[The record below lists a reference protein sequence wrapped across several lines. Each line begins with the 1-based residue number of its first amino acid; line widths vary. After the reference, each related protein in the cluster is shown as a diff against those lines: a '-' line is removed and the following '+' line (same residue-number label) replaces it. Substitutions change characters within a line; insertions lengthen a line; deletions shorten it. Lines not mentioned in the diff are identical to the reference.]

1 MFSHAE
7 SAELAE
13 PAGHDCLTQNAQ
25 NTLNLPDANL
35 LSLCV
40 SLDSADSACV
50 ITHRFALHLIQ
61 RILSEINSYLCRM
74 IKTTVSNREIWRIA
88 YPIMLGNLAQ
98 TIITFT
104 DTAFLGHLGT
114 IELSASMMA
123 GLYYFVFTTL
133 AMGFAIGIQIFIARR
148 YGEGNFSKIGVVFQ
162 HGALFVLGLGLL
174 LFSILFFFSHR
185 LLHVI
190 IESENIYGAANEY
203 LRFRQFGIMFVVFNF
218 LFRSFYVGI
227 SSTQV
232 ITFSTIIMAVVNIFF
247 DWALIF
253 GHVGLPEMG
262 IGGAALASLL
272 AEITAFFFFW
282 IYTYIKIPHEEYG
295 MFRWHKWQPALMGD
309 ILKVAFPSMIQRLF
323 SFGAWFIFFV
333 MIEKMGETA
342 IGVSSVV
349 RSTYMIL
356 IIPGIAFASTAN
368 TLTSRIIGEGKSNEV
383 MSTIWKV
390 VKNSFLCGVVLVAVV
405 AAIPQLVL
413 QIYTDDLAL
422 AQAAIPSVYV
432 ICVATLL
439 GAFSMTFFEAVSGT
453 GNTTAA
459 MALEFGILIIYIIY
473 VFLMSKTSTIAG
485 VWTAEWVYNILIGL
499 ISLVYIWKADWGR
512 KRI

>member
-1 MFSHAE
+1 MPRRGSEVISRQIEISSGEAFIIIRVKRHVLRGFSYFC
-7 SAELAE
+7 SMR
-13 PAGHDCLTQNAQ
+13 T
-25 NTLNLPDANL
+25 T
-35 LSLCV
+35 S
-40 SLDSADSACV
+40 
-50 ITHRFALHLIQ
+50 IT
-61 RILSEINSYLCRM
+61 
-74 IKTTVSNREIWRIA
+74 NREIWRIA

-114 IELSASMMA
+114 NELSASMMA

-148 YGEGNFSKIGVVFQ
+148 YGEGDYKRIGVVFQ
-162 HGALFVLGLGLL
+162 HGALFVLGLGIL
-174 LFSILFFFSHR
+174 LFGVLFFFSHR

-190 IESENIYGAANEY
+190 IESENIFVAANEY
-203 LRFRQFGIMFVVFNF
+203 LKFRQFGIMFVVFNF

-232 ITFSTIIMAVVNIFF
+232 ITYSTLIMAVVNIFF

-253 GHVGLPEMG
+253 GNVGLPEMG

-282 IYTYIKIPHEEYG
+282 IYTYFKIPHEEYG
-295 MFRWHKWQPALMGD
+295 MFRWHQWQPALMGD

-349 RSTYMIL
+349 RSTYMII

-368 TLTSRIIGEGKSNEV
+368 TLTSRIIGEGKSSEV
-383 MSTIWKV
+383 MASIWKV
-390 VKNSFLCGVVLVAVV
+390 VKNSFLCSAVLVAVV
-405 AAIPQLVL
+405 AVIPHLVL
-413 QIYTDDLAL
+413 QIYTDDQAL

-439 GAFSMTFFEAVSGT
+439 GTFSMTFFEAVSGT
-453 GNTTAA
+453 GNTSAA

-473 VFLMSKTSTIAG
+473 VFLMSKTSTIAS
-485 VWTAEWVYNILIGL
+485 VWTAEWVYNISIGL

>member
-1 MFSHAE
+1 MH
-7 SAELAE
+7 
-13 PAGHDCLTQNAQ
+13 LTSQSIWGRR
-25 NTLNLPDANL
+25 TLR
-35 LSLCV
+35 CV
-40 SLDSADSACV
+40 
-50 ITHRFALHLIQ
+50 RN
-61 RILSEINSYLCRM
+61 NSYFCRM
-74 IKTTVSNREIWRIA
+74 IKSTVTNKEIWRIA

-114 IELSASMMA
+114 NELSASMMA

-133 AMGFAIGIQIFIARR
+133 AMGFAVGIQIFIARR
-148 YGEGNFSKIGVVFQ
+148 FGEGNFSKIGVVFQ
-162 HGALFVLGLGLL
+162 HGALFVLGLGIL

-185 LLHVI
+185 LLHII
-190 IESENIYGAANEY
+190 IESENIYAAASEY
-203 LRFRQFGIMFVVFNF
+203 LRFRQFGIFFVVFNF

-227 SSTQV
+227 SNTKV

-253 GHVGLPEMG
+253 GRVGLPEMG
-262 IGGAALASLL
+262 IGGAALASLM
-272 AEITAFFFFW
+272 AEVTAFCFFW
-282 IYTYIKIPHEEYG
+282 VYTYFTVPHEEYG

-383 MSTIWKV
+383 MAMLWKV
-390 VKNSFLCGVVLVAVV
+390 VKNTLICSAVLVAVTM
-405 AAIPQLVL
+405 AFPALVL
-413 QIYTDDLAL
+413 QIYTDDMAL
-422 AQAAIPSVYV
+422 VQAAIPSVYV
-432 ICVATLL
+432 ISVATLIL
-439 GAFSMTFFEAVSGT
+439 AAAMVFFEAVSGT

-459 MALEFGILIIYIIY
+459 MALEFGILIAYIVY
-473 VFLMSKTSTIAG
+473 VYLMTKTSTIAG
-485 VWTAEWVYNILIGL
+485 VWTAEWVYNLAIGL

>member
-1 MFSHAE
+1 
-7 SAELAE
+7 
-13 PAGHDCLTQNAQ
+13 
-25 NTLNLPDANL
+25 
-35 LSLCV
+35 
-40 SLDSADSACV
+40 
-50 ITHRFALHLIQ
+50 
-61 RILSEINSYLCRM
+61 M
-74 IKTTVSNREIWRIA
+74 IKSTVTNKEIWRIA

-114 IELSASMMA
+114 NELSASMMA

-133 AMGFAIGIQIFIARR
+133 AMGFAVGIQIFIARR
-148 YGEGNFSKIGVVFQ
+148 FGEGNFSKIGVVFQ
-162 HGALFVLGLGLL
+162 HGAVFVLGLGIL

-185 LLHVI
+185 LLHI
-190 IESENIYGAANEY
+190 IIDSENIYAAASDY
-203 LRFRQFGIMFVVFNF
+203 LRFRQFGIFFVVFNF

-227 SSTQV
+227 SNTKV

-253 GHVGLPEMG
+253 GNVGLPEMG
-262 IGGAALASLL
+262 IGGAALASLM
-272 AEITAFFFFW
+272 AEVTAFCFFW
-282 IYTYIKIPHEEYG
+282 IYTYFTVPHEEYG

-383 MSTIWKV
+383 MAMLWKV
-390 VKNSFLCGVVLVAVV
+390 VKNTLICSAVLVAITM
-405 AAIPQLVL
+405 AFPALVL
-413 QIYTDDLAL
+413 QIYTDDMAL
-422 AQAAIPSVYV
+422 VQAAIPSVYV
-432 ICVATLL
+432 ISVATLIL
-439 GAFSMTFFEAVSGT
+439 AAAMVFFEAVSGT

-459 MALEFGILIIYIIY
+459 MALEFGILIAYIVY
-473 VFLMSKTSTIAG
+473 VFLMTKTSTIAG
-485 VWTAEWVYNILIGL
+485 VWTAEWVYNLAIGL

>member
-1 MFSHAE
+1 
-7 SAELAE
+7 
-13 PAGHDCLTQNAQ
+13 
-25 NTLNLPDANL
+25 
-35 LSLCV
+35 
-40 SLDSADSACV
+40 
-50 ITHRFALHLIQ
+50 
-61 RILSEINSYLCRM
+61 M

-190 IESENIYGAANEY
+190 IESENIYAAANEY
-203 LRFRQFGIMFVVFNF
+203 LKFRQFGIMFVVFNF

-295 MFRWHKWQPALMGD
+295 MFRWHKWQPALMGN

-323 SFGAWFIFFV
+323 SFGAWFIFF
-333 MIEKMGETA
+333 
-342 IGVSSVV
+342 
-349 RSTYMIL
+349 
-356 IIPGIAFASTAN
+356 
-368 TLTSRIIGEGKSNEV
+368 IIGEGKSNEV
-383 MSTIWKV
+383 MASIWKV
-390 VKNSFLCGVVLVAVV
+390 VKNSFLCSLVLVVVV
-405 AAIPQLVL
+405 AIIPQLVL
-413 QIYTDDLAL
+413 QIYTEDLAL

-485 VWTAEWVYNILIGL
+485 VWTAEWVYNISIGL

>member
-1 MFSHAE
+1 
-7 SAELAE
+7 
-13 PAGHDCLTQNAQ
+13 
-25 NTLNLPDANL
+25 
-35 LSLCV
+35 
-40 SLDSADSACV
+40 
-50 ITHRFALHLIQ
+50 
-61 RILSEINSYLCRM
+61 M
-74 IKTTVSNREIWRIA
+74 IKTSVTNREIWRIA

-98 TIITFT
+98 TVITFT

-114 IELSASMMA
+114 IELSASMTA

-133 AMGFAIGIQIFIARR
+133 AMGFAVGIQIFIARR
-148 YGEGNFSKIGVVFQ
+148 FGEGDYRKIGVVFQ
-162 HGALFVLGLGLL
+162 HGALFVLGLGIL
-174 LFSILFFFSHR
+174 LFGILFFFSHR
-185 LLHVI
+185 LLQVI
-190 IESENIYGAANEY
+190 IESENIYVAANEY
-203 LRFRQFGIMFVVFNF
+203 LTYRQFGIMFVVFNY

-227 SSTQV
+227 SSTRV
-232 ITFSTIIMAVVNIFF
+232 ITYSTLIMAVVNIFF

-253 GHVGLPEMG
+253 GHVGLPAMG

-272 AEITAFFFFW
+272 AEVTAFCFFW
-282 IYTYIKIPHEEYG
+282 VFTYIKIPHEEYG
-295 MFRWHKWQPALMGD
+295 MFRWHRWQPALMGD

-333 MIEKMGETA
+333 MIEKMGEMA

-349 RSTYMIL
+349 RSTYMII
-356 IIPGIAFASTAN
+356 IIPGIAFAATAN
-368 TLTSRIIGEGKSNEV
+368 TLTSRIIGEGKSQEV

-390 VKNSFLCGVVLVAVV
+390 VKNSFLCSAVLVAVTCI
-405 AAIPQLVL
+405 IPSLVL
-413 QIYTDDLAL
+413 HIYTDDAAL

-453 GNTTAA
+453 GNTAAA
-459 MALEFGILIIYIIY
+459 MALEFGVLITYIVY

-485 VWTAEWVYNILIGL
+485 VWTAEWVYNILIGI
-499 ISLVYIWKADWGR
+499 ISLFYIWKADWMK

>member
-1 MFSHAE
+1 
-7 SAELAE
+7 
-13 PAGHDCLTQNAQ
+13 
-25 NTLNLPDANL
+25 
-35 LSLCV
+35 
-40 SLDSADSACV
+40 
-50 ITHRFALHLIQ
+50 
-61 RILSEINSYLCRM
+61 M
-74 IKTTVSNREIWRIA
+74 IRTSVTNREIWRIA

-114 IELSASMMA
+114 NELSASMMA

-148 YGEGNFSKIGVVFQ
+148 YGEGDYKRIGVVFQ
-162 HGALFVLGLGLL
+162 HGAHFVLALGVL
-174 LFSILFFFSHR
+174 LFCILFFFSHR
-185 LLHVI
+185 LLNVI
-190 IESENIYGAANEY
+190 IESENIFVAADEY
-203 LRFRQFGIMFVVFNF
+203 LRFRQFGIFFVVFNF

-227 SSTQV
+227 SSTRV
-232 ITFSTIIMAVVNIFF
+232 ITYSTIIMAVVNIFF

-253 GHVGLPEMG
+253 GHAGLPEMG

-272 AEITAFFFFW
+272 AEITAFCFFW
-282 IYTYIKIPHEEYG
+282 IYTFIKIPHEEYG
-295 MFRWHKWQPALMGD
+295 MFRWHKMEPQLLANM
-309 ILKVAFPSMIQRLF
+309 LKVAFPSMIQRLF

-368 TLTSRIIGEGKSNEV
+368 TLTSRIIGEGKSHEV
-383 MSTIWKV
+383 MATTWRV
-390 VKNSFLCGVVLVAVV
+390 VKNSFLCSVVLVAIV
-405 AAIPQLVL
+405 AIIPQMVL
-413 QIYTDDLAL
+413 QIYTDDVAL
-422 AQAAIPSVYV
+422 AQAAVPSVYV
-432 ICVATLL
+432 ICAATLM
-439 GAFSMTFFEAVSGT
+439 GAFAMTFFEAVSGT
-453 GNTTAA
+453 GNTSAA
-459 MALEFGILIIYIIY
+459 MALEFGVLIVYIIY

-485 VWTAEWVYNILIGL
+485 VWTAEWVYNILIFL
-499 ISLVYIWKADWGR
+499 ISLFYIWKANWGK

>member
-1 MFSHAE
+1 MYFC
-7 SAELAE
+7 
-13 PAGHDCLTQNAQ
+13 G
-25 NTLNLPDANL
+25 
-35 LSLCV
+35 
-40 SLDSADSACV
+40 
-50 ITHRFALHLIQ
+50 
-61 RILSEINSYLCRM
+61 M
-74 IKTTVSNREIWRIA
+74 IKTTVTNREIWRIA

-133 AMGFAIGIQIFIARR
+133 AMGFAVGIQIFIARR
-148 YGEGNFSKIGVVFQ
+148 FGEGNYRKIGVVFQ
-162 HGALFVLGLGLL
+162 HGALFVLGLGIL
-174 LFSILFFFSHR
+174 LFGILFFFSHR
-185 LLHVI
+185 LLLVI
-190 IESENIYGAANEY
+190 IESENIYAAANEY
-203 LRFRQFGIMFVVFNF
+203 LTYRQFGIMFVVFNF

-227 SSTQV
+227 SSTRV
-232 ITFSTIIMAVVNIFF
+232 ITYSTLIMAVVNIFF

-253 GHVGLPEMG
+253 GHVGLPAMG

-272 AEITAFFFFW
+272 AEITAFCFFW
-282 IYTYIKIPHEEYG
+282 VFTYIKIPHEEYG
-295 MFRWHKWQPALMGD
+295 MFRWHRWEPELMGN

-333 MIEKMGETA
+333 MIEKMGEMA

-356 IIPGIAFASTAN
+356 IIPGIAFASTSN
-368 TLTSRIIGEGKSNEV
+368 TLTSRIIGEGKSQEV
-383 MSTIWKV
+383 MSAVWKV
-390 VKNSFLCGVVLVAVV
+390 VKNSFLCSAVLVVVV
-405 AAIPQLVL
+405 AVIPHLVL
-413 QIYTDDLAL
+413 HIYTDDTAL

-453 GNTTAA
+453 GNTAAA
-459 MALEFGILIIYIIY
+459 MALEFGVLITYIVY
-473 VFLMSKTSTIAG
+473 VFLMSKTSTIAS

-499 ISLVYIWKADWGR
+499 ISLFYIWKADWR
-512 KRI
+512 KMRI

>member
-1 MFSHAE
+1 
-7 SAELAE
+7 
-13 PAGHDCLTQNAQ
+13 
-25 NTLNLPDANL
+25 
-35 LSLCV
+35 
-40 SLDSADSACV
+40 
-50 ITHRFALHLIQ
+50 
-61 RILSEINSYLCRM
+61 M
-74 IKTTVSNREIWRIA
+74 IKTSVTNREIWRIA

-98 TIITFT
+98 TVITFT

-133 AMGFAIGIQIFIARR
+133 AMGFAVGIQIFIARR
-148 YGEGNFSKIGVVFQ
+148 FGEGDYRKIGVVFQ
-162 HGALFVLGLGLL
+162 HGALFVLGLGIL
-174 LFSILFFFSHR
+174 LFGILFFFSHR
-185 LLHVI
+185 LLQVI
-190 IESENIYGAANEY
+190 IESENIYVAANEY
-203 LRFRQFGIMFVVFNF
+203 LTYRQFGIMFVVFNY

-227 SSTQV
+227 SSTRV
-232 ITFSTIIMAVVNIFF
+232 ITYSTLIMAVVNIFF

-253 GHVGLPEMG
+253 GHVGLPAMG

-272 AEITAFFFFW
+272 AEVTAFCFFW
-282 IYTYIKIPHEEYG
+282 VFTYIKIPHEEYG
-295 MFRWHKWQPALMGD
+295 MFRWHRWQPALMGD

-333 MIEKMGETA
+333 MIEKMGEMA

-349 RSTYMIL
+349 RSTYMII
-356 IIPGIAFASTAN
+356 IIPGIAFAATAN
-368 TLTSRIIGEGKSNEV
+368 TLTSRIIGEGKSQEV

-390 VKNSFLCGVVLVAVV
+390 VKNSFLCSAVLVAVTCI
-405 AAIPQLVL
+405 IPSLVL
-413 QIYTDDLAL
+413 HIYTDDAAL

-453 GNTTAA
+453 GNTAAA
-459 MALEFGILIIYIIY
+459 MALEFGVLITYIVY

-485 VWTAEWVYNILIGL
+485 VWTAEWVYNILIGI
-499 ISLVYIWKADWGR
+499 ISLFYIWKADWMK